1 MKSLILAGGSGTRL
15 FPLSRKQFPK
25 QFIKITE
32 NTSLFQKTIQRALH
46 FSKPDEI
53 YIVTNKDHYFLVKDQ
68 LGEINTDAKIIV
80 EPAAKN
86 TLPAI
91 YLGIREIVK
100 DSGRSTIVIFPSD
113 HLVTMNASLIKAFSD
128 AESLT
133 EKYLIVFGVKPTSP
147 HTGYGYIK
155 LAKKIGTGFKVA
167 QFVEK
172 PDHKNAQKY
181 VSSGYFWNSGIFL
194 IDSDLFFAECHKF
207 AKEVVAAFDQPQK
220 GAYDLEE
227 VYGRVPSLSIDYGI
241 MEKTTKAVVIPLNTE
256 WSDVGNFNAIY
267 AVLDKNE
274 DQNAIIGKHVG
285 INSSDNLIISERLVT
300 TADIHDMTIIETMD
314 AILVCPRSS
323 GEKVK
328 EIVRILANEK
338 DERVNWHTTVH
349 RPWGSFTSLEDGGA
363 FRIKRISVRPKHR
376 LSLQMHHHRSEHWVV
391 VRGTAKVTIGDREF
405 LVKQGE
411 STYVPAGVIHRLE
424 NPGIV
429 PLEVI
434 EVQLGEYLKE
444 DDIVRYDDDYER
456 VDKNDGRT
464 SEPR

>member
-15 FPLSRKQFPK
+15 FPLSRTQFPK
-25 QFIKITE
+25 QFIKIIK

-53 YIVTNKDHYFLVKDQ
+53 YVVTNKDHYFLVKDQ
-68 LGEINTDAKIIV
+68 LGEINADAKIIV

-100 DSGRSTIVIFPSD
+100 DSGRSTVAIFPSD
-113 HLVTMNASLIKAFSD
+113 HLVTMSTSMTEAFSD
-128 AESLT
+128 AEPLT
-133 EKYLIVFGVKPTSP
+133 EKYLIIFGVQPTSP

-155 LAKKIGTGFKVA
+155 PGKRIGSGFRVA

-172 PDHKNAQKY
+172 PDHKNALEY
-181 VSSGYFWNSGIFL
+181 VSKGFFWNSGIFL
-194 IDSDLFFAECHKF
+194 VDSDLFFAECRRY

-220 GAYDLEE
+220 EAYNLEK
-227 VYGRVPSLSIDYGI
+227 VYDEVPSLSIDYGI
-241 MEKTTKAVVIPLNTE
+241 MEKTTKAVVIPLTTD

-267 AVLDKNE
+267 SVLDKNE

-285 INSSDNLIISERLVT
+285 INSTDNLIISERLVT

-328 EIVRILANEK
+328 DIVRILADEK

-363 FRIKRISVRPKHR
+363 FRIKRVSVRPKHR

-391 VRGTAKVTIGDREF
+391 VRGTAKVTIGDRDF

-444 DDIVRYDDDYER
+444 DDIVRFEDDFKR
-456 VDKNDGRT
+456 VDKR
-464 SEPR
+464 

>member
-25 QFIKITE
+25 QFIKIIK

-46 FSKPDEI
+46 FSKPDEM

-68 LGEINTDAKIIV
+68 LGEINADAKIIV

-100 DSGRSTIVIFPSD
+100 DSGRSTVAIFPSD
-113 HLVTMNASLIKAFSD
+113 HLVTMSTSMTEAFSD
-128 AESLT
+128 AEALT
-133 EKYLIVFGVKPTSP
+133 EKYLIIFGVQPTSP

-155 LAKKIGTGFKVA
+155 PGKRIGSGFRVA

-172 PDHKNAQKY
+172 PDHNTALDY
-181 VSSGYFWNSGIFL
+181 VSKGYFWNSGIL
-194 IDSDLFFAECHKF
+194 LVGSDLFFAECRRY
-207 AKEVVAAFDQPQK
+207 AKDVVAAFDQPPK
-220 GAYDLEE
+220 EAYNLEE
-227 VYGRVPSLSIDYGI
+227 VYGRVPSISIDYGI
-241 MEKTTKAVVIPLNTE
+241 MEKTTKAVVIPLATA

-267 AVLDKNE
+267 SVLEKND

-285 INSSDNLIISERLVT
+285 VNSTDNLIISERLVT

-323 GEKVK
+323 GEKVT
-328 EIVRILANEK
+328 EIVQILSNEH

-349 RPWGSFTSLEDGGA
+349 RPWGSYTILEDGGT
-363 FRIKRISVRPKHR
+363 FRIKRVVVRPHHR

-391 VRGTAKVTIGDREF
+391 VRGTAKVTIGEQIF

-411 STYVPAGVIHRLE
+411 STYVPARVIHRLE

-444 DDIVRYDDDYER
+444 DDIVRYEDDYNR
-456 VDKNDGRT
+456 DRKKYKGQ
-464 SEPR
+464 